1 MGRYVAR
8 RLLQMIPVFLGATLL
23 IYFLVFALPGDPI
36 RALAGEKPLP
46 PATIDA
52 IREQYNLNDPFIVQ
66 YLKWLGG
73 IFTGDFGETFKG
85 RDVSDIIK
93 DRWPVTI
100 QLALMAFG
108 FEIVVGLALGIWAGL
123 KKNSAADNG
132 VLVGTTIAV
141 AVPTFVLA
149 FLAQIV
155 FGVKLGWFPVAGISE
170 GLYSYILPAIVLA
183 TLSLAYIA
191 RLTRTEFIENIRSDY
206 RRTAIAKG
214 LGKRDVTLKHVL
226 PNSLIPVV
234 TFLAIDLGALMGGA
248 IVVEGVFNIPGIG
261 GGLFQA
267 IRLQEGPTVVGI
279 SVFLILIYLFANL
292 AVDLLYA
299 VLDPRIRYD

>member
-1 MGRYVAR
+1 
-8 RLLQMIPVFLGATLL
+8 VFFGATFL

-46 PATIDA
+46 PATIEA

-66 YLKWLGG
+66 YFKWLGG
-73 IFTGDFGETFKG
+73 IFTGDFGQTFKG
-85 RDVSDIIK
+85 RDVSDIIA

-100 QLALMAFG
+100 QLALMAFA

-123 KKNSAADNG
+123 RKNSAADNS

-141 AVPTFVLA
+141 AVPTFVLG

-155 FGVKLGWFPVAGISE
+155 FGVKLGWFPVAGVSQ

-183 TLSLAYIA
+183 TLSLAYVA
-191 RLTRTEFIENIRSDY
+191 RLTRTELIENIRSDY
-206 RRTAIAKG
+206 RRTAVAKG
-214 LGKRDVTLKHVL
+214 LSKRDVILKHVL

-248 IVVEGVFNIPGIG
+248 IVTEGIFNIPGIG

-267 IRLQEGPTVVGI
+267 IRLQEGAVVVGI
-279 SVFLILIYLFANL
+279 SVFLILVYLFANL